1 MTKEI
6 RSFQNYL
13 LSSKNLSNKTISAY
27 SNDIIQFEK
36 YLLNCQKTLLTAT
49 NDDIYIFLNDKNLKS
64 KSYNRKITSIIE
76 FYKYLSMIN
85 VDFKIEINRL
95 HHIKNDKVYPRII
108 KIEDIKNMIAVCD
121 QSLIGQRNKVIIM
134 MLYISGIRVSEL
146 CNLTYNEVNL
156 DEGFIRLI
164 GKGNKEKIIP
174 VGDILKIVLS
184 NYTNNI
190 RPLILNGLKSLY
202 VFVNSEGEILTRQT
216 VYNIIK
222 QSACKANI
230 KLKVTPHTLR
240 HCFATHMLENGAD
253 IRSVQ
258 ELLGHS
264 DISTTQIYLNIAN
277 QQIKNNYFN
286 KFSDPL
292 DDKEE
297 LKDEI

>member
-13 LSSKNLSNKTISAY
+13 LSSKNLSNKTILAY

-121 QSLIGQRNKVIIM
+121 QTLIGQRNKVIIM

-222 QSACKANI
+222 QSAYKANI

-297 LKDEI
+297 QKDEI

>member
-13 LSSKNLSNKTISAY
+13 LSSKNLSNKTILAY